1 MKMTIVLDSNDV
13 EGIANAAKMIEILQ
27 ARLGL
32 QRTIEKKIT
41 RLKLIRIVQDY
52 AKLIAFETGHT
63 DFKEVD
69 YTGLKEV
76 KNFVDH
82 RWVEL
87 D

>member
-1 MKMTIVLDSNDV
+1 MKMTIVLDSDDV
-13 EGIANAAKMIEILQ
+13 EGIVNAAKMIEILQ

-32 QRTIEKKIT
+32 QTSAAKKIT
-41 RLKLIRIVQDY
+41 RLKLVRIVQDY
-52 AKLIAFETGHT
+52 AKLIAFEGGHK

-69 YTGLKEV
+69 YTGLREV

-82 RWVEL
+82 RWAEL

>member
-1 MKMTIVLDSNDV
+1 MTIVLDSDDV
-13 EGIANAAKMIEILQ
+13 EGIVNAAKMIEILQ

-32 QRTIEKKIT
+32 QTSPAKKIT
-41 RLKLIRIVQDY
+41 RLKLVRIVQDY
-52 AKLIAFETGHT
+52 AKLIAFEGGHK

-69 YTGLKEV
+69 YTGLREV

-82 RWVEL
+82 RWAEL

>member
-32 QRTIEKKIT
+32 QRTTEKKIT

-52 AKLIAFETGHT
+52 AKLIAFEGGHT

-82 RWVEL
+82 RWDDL

>member
-32 QRTIEKKIT
+32 QRTTEKKIT
-41 RLKLIRIVQDY
+41 RLKLVRIVQDY

-82 RWVEL
+82 RWGEL

>member
-52 AKLIAFETGHT
+52 AKLIAFEGGHT
-63 DFKEVD
+63 DFKEAD

-82 RWVEL
+82 RWGEL

>member
-32 QRTIEKKIT
+32 QTSEKKIT

-52 AKLIAFETGHT
+52 AKLIAFEGGHT